1 MVNGHAQTPGVW
13 LGFCRTRSSPDAL
26 GSGAPVRKYCDFS
39 SCLGYINVI
48 SVGYVCKSSQPNEHN
63 TTAVLSLVRDPSHRI
78 LFHYT
83 PKDASCMNQAEIWL
97 SILGRKLR
105 RRGSCRSVIDLQQK
119 VMDFIG
125 YYNRTMAKPLK
136 WTYRGRC
143 RSLEQ
148 PGYLRQRV
156 LAIKRECLVTVWI

>member
-1 MVNGHAQTPGVW
+1 MPKRPEYGWDFA
-13 LGFCRTRSSPDAL
+13 AL
-26 GSGAPVRKYCDFS
+26 VHRQMPWGLVPPVRKYCDFS
-39 SCLGYINVI
+39 SCLGSINVI

-97 SILGRKLR
+97 SILGRKLL
-105 RRGSCRSVIDLQQK
+105 RRGSCRSVTDLQQK

-125 YYNRTMAKPLK
+125 DYKRTMAKPVK
-136 WTYRGRC
+136 WTCRGKV
-143 RSLEQ
+143 SVQ
-148 PGYLRQRV
+148 FNDQR
-156 LAIKRECLVTVWI
+156 